1 MGMTHLSDWFHT
13 LLGKISLFFVLSSF
27 VLVFYYILGNF
38 QGFLDSTQ
46 QMLLSLL
53 EVSSLFGFIIE
64 IYRIVL
70 LFVLAVREKKA
81 HIARLI
87 RSFVFLFYFLGTYI
101 LIEFLAS
108 WL

>member
-1 MGMTHLSDWFHT
+1 MGITHLSDWFHT
-13 LLGKISLFFVLSSF
+13 LLGKISLFFVFSSC

-46 QMLLSLL
+46 RMLLSLL
-53 EVSSLFGFIIE
+53 EISSLFGFIIE

-81 HIARLI
+81 HTARLV
-87 RSFVFLFYFLGTYI
+87 RSFGFLIYFLGTYI